1 MAIIIISRG
10 SYTWGIDVAEK
21 VAEKLGYDCV
31 SREDL
36 LESSKQFNIPEIK
49 LHRAIEETTSIFD
62 RFMRERKK
70 EYLFFLQTAILKH
83 VQKDNV
89 VGHGYSGHLLIKD
102 IPHVIKVRINVALED
117 RIKLAME
124 REGMSWGEA
133 FRFLNKLDAQRKKW
147 GRRIFGVDI
156 LDSSQYDL
164 VLQINKITVD
174 DAVDIICHTAGLKN
188 FQTTPESQKK
198 MDDMVLAAD
207 VKFAL
212 FNARPDVEVLAK
224 DGSVLVKAREN
235 GSADEEI
242 IDDINEI
249 VQKIPGV
256 KKTNVQI
263 ITGK

>member
-1 MAIIIISRG
+1 MPIIIISRG
-10 SYTWGIDVAEK
+10 SHTWGKEVAEK
-21 VAEKLGYDCV
+21 VAQKLGYDCV
-31 SREDL
+31 AREDL

-49 LHRAIEETTSIFD
+49 LHRAIEETTSILD

-102 IPHVIKVRINVALED
+102 ISHVIKVRINVALED

-124 REGMSWGEA
+124 REGMSWGQA

-147 GRRIFGVDI
+147 GQRIFGVDI
-156 LDSSQYDL
+156 WDSSQYDL

-212 FNARPDVEVLAK
+212 FNARPDVEVLSK

-249 VQKIPGV
+249 ILKIPGV
-256 KKTNVQI
+256 KETNVQI
-263 ITGK
+263 IAGK